1 MAKSKKTEELD
12 LQEQEGSQEERIVEQ
27 ESSQEE
33 KEAQPKLQ
41 KYRLKGLLV
50 WGSVVYSSEPDSQ
63 FPITDE
69 IAEELLA
76 IRPELIQ
83 LFEVQ

>member
-1 MAKSKKTEELD
+1 MAKNKKTEELD
-12 LQEQEGSQEERIVEQ
+12 LQEQESQQEEQIVEQ
-27 ESSQEE
+27 ESQQEE

-41 KYRLKGLLV
+41 KYKLKGLLV
-50 WGSVVYSSEPDSQ
+50 WGSIVYSGEPDSQ
-63 FPITDE
+63 FPMTDE
-69 IAEELLA
+69 IAEKLLA

>member
-1 MAKSKKTEELD
+1 
-12 LQEQEGSQEERIVEQ
+12 LQEQESQ
-27 ESSQEE
+27 QEE

-41 KYRLKGLLV
+41 KYKLKGLLV
-50 WGSVVYSSEPDSQ
+50 WGSIVYSGEPDSQ
-63 FPITDE
+63 FPMTDE
-69 IAEELLA
+69 IAEKLLA